1 MLIDVSH
8 DIRDGMTTYKGL
20 PGPMICDFLSR
31 ENSRGLY
38 PEGTEFQIGRIDM
51 VANTGTYLDSPF
63 HRFEHGRDLAEL
75 DLAMLADLEALVVRK
90 PYGTGL
96 AVDVSDVSPHDVRS
110 KAVLI
115 HTGWDVHWGEP
126 AYLERH
132 PFVTAAAAEWLKANG
147 AVLVGIDSHNIDDT
161 SAHARPVHTTLLGA
175 DILICEHMTNLGQLP
190 EEGFRFFAVPPKVVG
205 LGTFPVRAFASISDG
220 CDQA

>member
-115 HTGWDVHWGEP
+115 HTGWDVHWATDRYGDP
-126 AYLERH
+126 SH
-132 PFVTAAAAEWLKANG
+132 PFLDTDVAEALVDAG
-147 AVLVGIDSHNIDDT
+147 VAVVGIDSVNIDSTRGGDRPA
-161 SAHARPVHTTLLGA
+161 SSGGSPARA
-175 DILICEHMTNLGQLP
+175 
-190 EEGFRFFAVPPKVVG
+190 
-205 LGTFPVRAFASISDG
+205 RASPATRRARRRPRPRG
-220 CDQA
+220 RGRRRPGR